1 VPSGGIIRAQVDAS
15 AISARPAQLDE
26 GARLTELARRA
37 KSHWGY
43 SEEFL
48 EAARADLTIDSDT
61 IRSARIYVVER
72 QRAIIGFYRLLGN
85 PPRGRLEWMFVEPE
99 ALGSGYGRWMWN
111 DAMQRAKA
119 AGFVELRI
127 ESDRFAEPFYEAMGA
142 IRIGVAASPVDG
154 APLPVF
160 KVELEG

>member
-1 VPSGGIIRAQVDAS
+1 MDLS
-15 AISARPAQLDE
+15 AITVRRARPHE
-26 GARLTELARRA
+26 GARLADLAVRA

-48 EAARADLTIDSDT
+48 ESARADLAIDADT

-72 QRAIIGFYRLLGN
+72 RSATIGFYGLLGN
-85 PPRGRLEWMFVEPE
+85 PPRGRLEWMFLEPD
-99 ALGSGYGRWMWN
+99 AIGRGYGRWMWN

-142 IRIGVAASPVDG
+142 TRIGVTTSPVDG
-154 APLPVF
+154 APLPLF
-160 KVELEG
+160 KVDLER